1 MQKKKKGKKKDPFSA
16 EWTNVRAARPA
27 LNRQLSAC
35 CAIVLLFSENDSSPR
50 QCFFVLFLSSFSL
63 VLSLSSFFLPASR
76 LILASTNSILFPW
89 PFWRAGCPLLVC
101 KCHVEKAET
110 ARSSTTESRK
120 LILCTRALEKE
131 ETRRRRRK
139 RRSRGKRWMR
149 LW

>member
-1 MQKKKKGKKKDPFSA
+1 MQKKKRKKKRSVFCRVDECACGPAGAQSA
-16 EWTNVRAARPA
+16 TECM
-27 LNRQLSAC
+27 LCHSA
-35 CAIVLLFSENDSSPR
+35 IILRERFISTPMFF
-50 QCFFVLFLSSFSL
+50 CFVFVFFLPS
-63 VLSLSSFFLPASR
+63 SLSFSFFLPASR